1 MLVTALT
8 IIGLLLCLIFTQY
21 RAVSLFVAAT
31 IILYLF
37 GQVEQ
42 NELLSNVTNSAVLTL
57 VGLMIASLA
66 LEKSHLLTWLSSKI
80 FHTSYPKT
88 LFNLAVSTAFSSA
101 FLNNTAVVAT
111 LMGGVKRNQEHV
123 PNRLLIPLSYFAIL
137 GGTITL
143 IGTATNLVVNA
154 LLVDMGLPELVFFD
168 FAPVGLILLVS
179 VGSVIALSCRH
190 FKRDTAR
197 SEPNHGYFIDAEVN
211 DSSKL
216 VGRTVKEN
224 QLRSLDGLFLAE
236 IVRGKQLITP
246 VTPETIIE
254 AKDKLVFTGDVENIK
269 QLKLLD
275 GVEIF
280 ADNSQLL
287 SSNLTEVIVSPESVL
302 IGKTLKSSDF
312 RSRFD
317 AAVVAINRE
326 GQRLSGKLGDQKIQS
341 GDKLVLAVGQDFN
354 KRQNLTRNFFILS
367 GIELNNT
374 LTPLQNLCSIA
385 GFVFAI
391 SISALTAVSLLE
403 SIGAYIVIMVGI
415 KVIDGTAIR
424 RRFPFELWLILVCAL
439 SIAQAFS
446 DSGLANSITQMLY
459 LLLGEASPYIALAVL
474 FLVTVL
480 MTEVITN
487 TAAAAIMLPIGL
499 SLANTYQV
507 NAMPFIMGVAY
518 AASACF
524 ISPYG
529 YQTNLM
535 VMNAGGY
542 SFKDFIRVGWKV
554 SLSYIIVALIAI
566 PLIFPF

>member
-1 MLVTALT
+1 MTALV
-8 IIGLLLCLIFTQY
+8 IVGLLLCLIFTQY

-31 IILYLF
+31 IVLYLF
-37 GQVEQ
+37 GLIEQ
-42 NELLSNVTNSAVLTL
+42 GELLSNVTNSAVLTL
-57 VGLMIASLA
+57 IGLMIASLA
-66 LEKSHLLTWLSSKI
+66 LEKSYLLPWLSSKV
-80 FHTSYPKT
+80 FHVSYPKT
-88 LFNLAVSTAFSSA
+88 LFNLAISTALSSA

-111 LMGGVKRNQEHV
+111 LMAGVQRNQEHA

-137 GGTITL
+137 GGTLTL

-154 LLVDMGLPELVFFD
+154 LLVEMGQPELGFFD
-168 FAPVGLILLVS
+168 FLPVGLTLLLS
-179 VGSVIALSCRH
+179 VGFIIAISCSRL
-190 FKRDTAR
+190 R
-197 SEPNHGYFIDAEVN
+197 STSTHSAQAPGYFIDAEVSE
-211 DSSKL
+211 SSKL
-216 VGRTVKEN
+216 VGKTVREN
-224 QLRSLDGLFLAE
+224 QLRSLEGLFLAE
-236 IVRGKQLITP
+236 IVRGKQLISP

-254 AKDKLVFTGDVENIK
+254 AKDKLVFTGDVGNIK

-326 GQRLSGKLGDQKIQS
+326 GQRLSGKLGEQVIQS

-374 LTPLQNLCSIA
+374 LTVKQSFFAIG
-385 GFVFAI
+385 GFVAAVFT
-391 SISALTAVSLLE
+391 SALTSISLVE
-403 SIGAYIVIMVGI
+403 AIGAYIIAMIGM
-415 KVIDGTAIR
+415 KVIDGTTIR

-439 SIAQAFS
+439 SIAQSFS
-446 DSGLANSITQMLY
+446 DSGLANSVTEILY
-459 LLLGEASPYIALAVL
+459 HSLGTSSPYVALAVL
-474 FLVTVL
+474 FIVTVA

-487 TAAAAIMLPIGL
+487 TAAAAIMLPIGVA
-499 SLANTYQV
+499 LANVYQV
-507 NAMPFIMGVAY
+507 STMPFIMAVAY

-535 VMNAGGY
+535 VMNVGGY

-554 SLSYIIVALIAI
+554 SLSYIVVALIAI

>member
-1 MLVTALT
+1 MTALV

-21 RAVSLFVAAT
+21 RAVSLFVSAT
-31 IILYLF
+31 IVLYIS

-42 NELLSNVTNSAVLTL
+42 HELLSNVTNSAVLTL
-57 VGLMIASLA
+57 ISLMVASLA
-66 LEKSHLLTWLSSKI
+66 LEKSHLLSWLSSKI
-80 FHTSYPKT
+80 FHSSYPKT
-88 LFNLAVSTAFSSA
+88 LFNLAISSALSSA

-111 LMGGVKRNQEHV
+111 LMSGVKRNQEHASS
-123 PNRLLIPLSYFAIL
+123 RLLIPLSYFAIL

-154 LLVDMGLPELVFFD
+154 LLVDMDLPELGFFD
-168 FAPVGLILLVS
+168 FAPVGLLLLAC
-179 VGSVIALSCRH
+179 VGIIIALSCGSLKDEQTGVESH
-190 FKRDTAR
+190 Q
-197 SEPNHGYFIDAEVN
+197 GYFIDAEVRGA
-211 DSSKL
+211 SKL
-216 VGRTVKEN
+216 IGRTVKVN
-224 QLRSLDGLFLAE
+224 QLRALDGLFLAE
-236 IVRGKQLITP
+236 IVRGQQLISP
-246 VTPETIIE
+246 VTPETLIE
-254 AKDKLVFTGDVENIK
+254 ANDKLVFTGDVENIK

-302 IGKTLKSSDF
+302 IGKTLKSSGF

-374 LTPLQNLCSIA
+374 LTSMQNLCAIV

-391 SISALTAVSLLE
+391 TISALTSVSLLE
-403 SIGAYIVIMVGI
+403 SIGAYIVFMLGI
-415 KVIDGTAIR
+415 KVIDGTTIR

-459 LLLGEASPYIALAVL
+459 QLLGEASPYIALSVL
-474 FLVTVL
+474 FLVTVM
-480 MTEVITN
+480 MTEIITN

-499 SLANTYQV
+499 SLASAYQV

-524 ISPYG
+524 VSPYG

-554 SLSYIIVALIAI
+554 SLSYIVVALTAI

>member
-1 MLVTALT
+1 MLVTALV
-8 IIGLLLCLIFTQY
+8 IVGLLLCLILTQY
-21 RAVSLFVAAT
+21 RAVSLFVSAT
-31 IILYLF
+31 IVLYITGQIEQQELF
-37 GQVEQ
+37 
-42 NELLSNVTNSAVLTL
+42 SNVTNSAVLTL
-57 VGLMIASLA
+57 ISLMVASLA
-66 LEKSHLLTWLSSKI
+66 LEKSHLLSWLSSKI
-80 FHTSYPKT
+80 FHSSYSKT
-88 LFNLAVSTAFSSA
+88 LFNLAMSSALSSA

-111 LMGGVKRNQEHV
+111 LMAGVQRNQEHA

-137 GGTITL
+137 GGTLTL

-154 LLVDMGLPELVFFD
+154 LLVEMGQPELGFFD
-168 FAPVGLILLVS
+168 FLPVGLTLLLS
-179 VGSVIALSCRH
+179 VGFIIAISCSSL
-190 FKRDTAR
+190 R
-197 SEPNHGYFIDAEVN
+197 STSAHLAQAQGYFIDAEVSK
-211 DSSKL
+211 SSKL
-216 VGRTVKEN
+216 VGNTVREN

-236 IVRGKQLITP
+236 IVRGNQLISP
-246 VTPETIIE
+246 VTPETLIE
-254 AKDKLVFTGDVENIK
+254 AKDKLVFTGDVGNIK

-280 ADNSQLL
+280 ADNSLL
-287 SSNLTEVIVSPESVL
+287 LTSNLTEVIVSPESVL
-302 IGKTLKSSDF
+302 VGKTLKSSGF

-374 LTPLQNLCSIA
+374 LTSVQNFFAIV
-385 GFVFAI
+385 GFVSAI
-391 SISALTAVSLLE
+391 TISALTSVSLLE
-403 SIGAYIVIMVGI
+403 SIGAYIVAMLGI
-415 KVIDGTAIR
+415 KVIDSTTIR

-446 DSGLANSITQMLY
+446 DSGLADSITLMLY
-459 LLLGEASPYIALAVL
+459 QLLGEASPYIALTVL

-499 SLANTYQV
+499 SLANAYQV
-507 NAMPFIMGVAY
+507 STMPFIMGVAY

>member
-1 MLVTALT
+1 MLVTALV
-8 IIGLLLCLIFTQY
+8 IVGLLLCLIFTQY
-21 RAVSLFVAAT
+21 RAVSLFVSAT
-31 IILYLF
+31 IVLYVSGL
-37 GQVEQ
+37 VEQ
-42 NELLSNVTNSAVLTL
+42 RELLSNVTNSAVLTL
-57 VGLMIASLA
+57 ISLMVASLA
-66 LEKSHLLTWLSSKI
+66 LEKSHWLSWLSSRI
-80 FHTSYPKT
+80 FHSSYSKT
-88 LFNLAVSTAFSSA
+88 LFNLAISSALSSA

-111 LMGGVKRNQEHV
+111 LMGGVQRNQEHA
-123 PNRLLIPLSYFAIL
+123 PSRLLIPLSYFAIL

-143 IGTATNLVVNA
+143 IGTATNLVINA
-154 LLVDMGLPELVFFD
+154 LLVDMNQPELGFFD
-168 FAPVGLILLVS
+168 FAPVGLLLFVF
-179 VGSVIALSCRH
+179 VGAIIVLSCSSLKNELTGGEH
-190 FKRDTAR
+190 
-197 SEPNHGYFIDAEVN
+197 HQGYFIDAEVKG
-211 DSSKL
+211 SSKL
-216 VGRTVKEN
+216 IGRTVKDN
-224 QLRSLDGLFLAE
+224 QLRALDGLFLAE
-236 IVRGKQLITP
+236 IVRGQQLISP

-254 AKDKLVFTGDVENIK
+254 ANDKLVFTGDVENVK

-302 IGKTLKSSDF
+302 IGKNLKSSGF

-326 GQRLSGKLGDQKIQS
+326 GQRLSGKLGDQKIQA

-374 LTPLQNLCSIA
+374 LTFMQSLCAIA
-385 GFVFAI
+385 GFVLAI
-391 SISALTAVSLLE
+391 AISALTSVSLLE
-403 SIGAYIVIMVGI
+403 SIGAYIVVMLGI
-415 KVIDGTAIR
+415 KVIDGTTIR

-439 SIAQAFS
+439 SIAQAFG

-459 LLLGEASPYIALAVL
+459 QLLGEASPYLALAVL
-474 FLVTVL
+474 FLVTVM
-480 MTEVITN
+480 MTEAITN

-507 NAMPFIMGVAY
+507 NTMPFIMAVAY

-554 SLSYIIVALIAI
+554 SLSYIVIALIAI

>member
-1 MLVTALT
+1 MLVTASV
-8 IIGLLLCLIFTQY
+8 IVVLLFCLIFTQY
-21 RAVSLFVAAT
+21 RAVSLFVFAT
-31 IILYLF
+31 IVLYIT

-42 NELLSNVTNSAVLTL
+42 RELLSNVTNSAVLTL
-57 VGLMIASLA
+57 IGLMVASLA
-66 LEKSHLLTWLSSKI
+66 LEKSHLLSWLSSKI
-80 FHTSYPKT
+80 FHVSYPKT
-88 LFNLAVSTAFSSA
+88 LFNLAISTALSSA

-111 LMGGVKRNQEHV
+111 LMGSVQRNQEHASS
-123 PNRLLIPLSYFAIL
+123 RLLIPLSYFAIL

-143 IGTATNLVVNA
+143 IGTATNLVINA
-154 LLVDMGLPELVFFD
+154 LLVDMDLPELGFFD
-168 FAPVGLILLVS
+168 FAPVGLLLFAC
-179 VGSVIALSCRH
+179 VGAIIAFSCCSLKNDRG
-190 FKRDTAR
+190 KVE
-197 SEPNHGYFIDAEVN
+197 SQHGYFIDAEVRG
-211 DSSKL
+211 SSNL
-216 VGRTVKEN
+216 IGRTVKNN
-224 QLRSLDGLFLAE
+224 QLRALDGLFLAE
-236 IVRGKQLITP
+236 IVRGQQLISP
-246 VTPETIIE
+246 VTPETIVE
-254 AKDKLVFTGDVENIK
+254 ANDKLVFTGDVENIK

-302 IGKTLKSSDF
+302 IGKTLKSSGF

-317 AAVVAINRE
+317 AAVVAINRK

-374 LTPLQNLCSIA
+374 LTSMQSLCAIF
-385 GFVFAI
+385 GFIFAMA
-391 SISALTAVSLLE
+391 ISALTSVILLE
-403 SIGAYIVIMVGI
+403 SIGAYIVVMLGI
-415 KVIDGTAIR
+415 KVIDGTTIR
-424 RRFPFELWLILVCAL
+424 RRFPFELWLILISAL
-439 SIAQAFS
+439 SIAQSFS
-446 DSGLANSITQMLY
+446 DSGLANSITQMFY
-459 LLLGEASPYIALAVL
+459 QQLGEASPYIALAVL
-474 FLVTVL
+474 FLVTVM

-499 SLANTYQV
+499 SLANVYQC

-524 ISPYG
+524 INPYS

-535 VMNAGGY
+535 VMNTGGY
-542 SFKDFIRVGWKV
+542 SVKDFIRVGWKV
-554 SLSYIIVALIAI
+554 SLSYIVVALITI

>member
-1 MLVTALT
+1 MFVTALV
-8 IIGLLLCLIFTQY
+8 IIGLLLCLIFSQY
-21 RAVSLFVAAT
+21 RAVLLFAVAT
-31 IILYLF
+31 IVLYLF
-37 GQVEQ
+37 GQIEQ
-42 NELLSNVTNSAVLTL
+42 SELLSNVTNSAVLTL
-57 VGLMIASLA
+57 IGLMIASLA
-66 LEKSHLLTWLSSKI
+66 LERSYLLPWLSSKV
-80 FHTSYPKT
+80 FHASYPKT
-88 LFNLAVSTAFSSA
+88 LFNLAISTALSSA

-111 LMGGVKRNQEHV
+111 LMAGVQRNQEHA

-137 GGTITL
+137 GGTLTL

-154 LLVDMGLPELVFFD
+154 LLVEMGQPELGFFD
-168 FAPVGLILLVS
+168 FLPVGLTLLVS
-179 VGSVIALSCRH
+179 VGIIIAIGCSSLHSTPTYSAQ
-190 FKRDTAR
+190 DQ
-197 SEPNHGYFIDAEVN
+197 GYFIDAEVSE
-211 DSSKL
+211 SSKL
-216 VGRTVKEN
+216 VGKTVREN

-236 IVRGKQLITP
+236 IVRGKQLISP
-246 VTPETIIE
+246 VTPETLIE
-254 AKDKLVFTGDVENIK
+254 AKDKLVFTGDVGNIK

-302 IGKTLKSSDF
+302 IGKTLKSSGF

-326 GQRLSGKLGDQKIQS
+326 GQRLSGKLGEQIIQS

-354 KRQNLTRNFFILS
+354 KRQNLARNFFILS

-374 LTPLQNLCSIA
+374 LTAKQSFFAIG
-385 GFVFAI
+385 GFVAAVFT
-391 SISALTAVSLLE
+391 SALTSISLLE
-403 SIGAYIVIMVGI
+403 AIGAYIVAMIGME
-415 KVIDGTAIR
+415 VIDGTTIR

-439 SIAQAFS
+439 SIAQSFS
-446 DSGLANSITQMLY
+446 DSGLANAVTEILY
-459 LLLGEASPYIALAVL
+459 QSLGTSSPYTALAVL
-474 FLVTVL
+474 FFVTVI
-480 MTEVITN
+480 MTELITN
-487 TAAAAIMLPIGL
+487 TAAAAIMLPIGVA
-499 SLANTYQV
+499 LANVYQV
-507 NAMPFIMGVAY
+507 STMPFIMAVAY

-554 SLSYIIVALIAI
+554 SLSYIVVALLAI